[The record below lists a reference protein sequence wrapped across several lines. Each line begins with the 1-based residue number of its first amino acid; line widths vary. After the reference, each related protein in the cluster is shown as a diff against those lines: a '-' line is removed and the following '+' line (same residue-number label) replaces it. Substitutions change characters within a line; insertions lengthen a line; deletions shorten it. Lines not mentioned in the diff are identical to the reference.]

1 MRRRMTRAGKSTLI
15 RILVV
20 LIIVIA
26 IAVGGLFFVRKNRLI
41 ESRYENTITE
51 LQSRISAVDRVI
63 YCAAADLKAGT
74 VLNEGCLVETAVM
87 SDRTDYISSADF
99 GKMLLVDVGEGM
111 EITRAMIAEV
121 VRDTGVREL
130 EYDWIEITSNIEP
143 MDYVDVRI
151 LYPDGTD
158 YIVLSKKQVR
168 NLSDTKLICDL
179 WNTEEELLL
188 LDSAC
193 VDAYLY
199 AGSRIYIA
207 DIPGKK
213 ELLAQY
219 VPVIAITDTDGFWI
233 AYYDVIDKGSEKEL
247 VRRWTSKFYY
257 FYLDN
262 SVTKGKKA
270 TGFLYRFLGE
280 NSCICCDLNGI
291 AGEKGRA
298 YRIRCED
305 FFRTEGDF
313 YESTDFRLTKKKNYD
328 ALILHREE
336 FEEKRH
342 EIMAAKLEEAL
353 SYYCGHYNRIAED
366 YGIEYSFSIP
376 SADEKMYLR
385 AAEGVSFMALFQ
397 GYPIKGTDE
406 VVNRFALSNTEIVE
420 ASLYVVDKEGVYH
433 RENCENVSTITAY
446 YNSRREC
453 AENGA
458 KPCECCK

>member
-15 RILVV
+15 RILVA

-41 ESRYENTITE
+41 ESRYENTIME

-199 AGSRIYIA
+199 AGSRIYMSRYIFPELQEA
-207 DIPGKK
+207 SVVNYIPSEQIITLIK
-213 ELLAQY
+213 ENPNILQVASAYLSEELRKQQEERIETFLAE
-219 VPVIAITDTDGFWI
+219 PDTGV
-233 AYYDVIDKGSEKEL
+233 YYDRNGLYAGKQ
-247 VRRWTSKFYY
+247 
-257 FYLDN
+257 
-262 SVTKGKKA
+262 TKA
-270 TGFLYRFLGE
+270 
-280 NSCICCDLNGI
+280 D
-291 AGEKGRA
+291 A
-298 YRIRCED
+298 YAED
-305 FFRTEGDF
+305 FLD
-313 YESTDFRLTKKKNYD
+313 ST
-328 ALILHREE
+328 
-336 FEEKRH
+336 
-342 EIMAAKLEEAL
+342 
-353 SYYCGHYNRIAED
+353 
-366 YGIEYSFSIP
+366 
-376 SADEKMYLR
+376 
-385 AAEGVSFMALFQ
+385 GVS
-397 GYPIKGTDE
+397 PGTEMPDE
-406 VVNRFALSNTEIVE
+406 YGGKLWE
-420 ASLYVVDKEGVYH
+420 
-433 RENCENVSTITAY
+433 
-446 YNSRREC
+446 
-453 AENGA
+453 
-458 KPCECCK
+458 